1 VSEGTRPGGR
11 TPALAGEPVTARDA
25 TRVVLVVVLFVVVQ
39 ETLVLDLRVGGV
51 HPDIMILLPVVA
63 GIVGGPAR
71 GASMG
76 FGAGL
81 AADLF
86 LPTPFGLSALVYCLV
101 GFAVGYA
108 TRAMDRS
115 TWWLA
120 PGAALAAS
128 TAAVMLYAVLGAVLG
143 QESMLD
149 TDLGAIVAVVAIVN
163 ALLAPVAVRLMRWA
177 LGTAGGSRA
186 RVAAIGGRW

>member
-1 VSEGTRPGGR
+1 MTTRQVLR
-11 TPALAGEPVTARDA
+11 C
-25 TRVVLVVVLFVVVQ
+25 LVVVVLTLLVQ
-39 ETLVLDLRVGGV
+39 TTLGLDLRVAGA
-51 HPDIMILLPVVA
+51 HPDLMVLLPIAAGLAAGPREGAGVGFAA
-63 GIVGGPAR
+63 GI
-71 GASMG
+71 
-76 FGAGL
+76 

-101 GFAVGYA
+101 GFAVGFA

-128 TAAVMLYAVLGAVLG
+128 AVAVMLYAVLGAVLG